1 MGQQLGALPA
11 IPEDELSFSKS
22 GTLFWSAC
30 YELCLLMII
39 HCLYLIITSKSKS
52 LLLINT

>member
-11 IPEDELSFSKS
+11 ITEDELSFSKS